1 MAIHPSSVLSGR
13 KAACIVF
20 EELVQT
26 SRRYARNV
34 TAVDPRWLPE
44 LAPQLFRTAPNATA

>member
-1 MAIHPSSVLSGR
+1 
-13 KAACIVF
+13 VF